1 MLPFPEEELYEMP
14 TQRSTPQ
21 AAPAAIATS
30 EHCSDAVVSVTGADE
45 SSNQDGL
52 VGSQTPNVSLSQT
65 EQLAASADGS
75 VYVSSPGPM
84 SPDIS
89 TTGAAEPD
97 DEVGNATEY
106 LNPDAELALVL
117 SQYNHD
123 ADTIAELLC
132 VECGIRRSLHSGTIK
147 AIHVGSDN
155 SPAMYDQS
163 YPRLNEK
170 VIFIPGIASNGT
182 LGMVVVPFGLAPQAV
197 VTKQGSMTIAPYG
210 WARLGVDNQ
219 CIRDLIIV
227 GHSVTGRITWVSDCF
242 YWKRLFCNY
251 HFEVEWEVSQPINIP
266 NTYTVLGLARIS
278 EYLDSWVNAHSSD
291 EESTLSSE
299 QMEESSPLV
308 AARPPGLIISTPHRS
323 RQEVRASSPT
333 ARFLTDI
340 GLTFSS
346 AIGTLHSEILAG
358 DDVAELE
365 NIPSSPP
372 KPVERRLFSGSQ
384 QPSGHVVAE
393 GYLWEESQLEVPDLQ
408 PLAVIDH
415 NIPVQAGMAAA
426 DSNLDGSESIGPK
439 KRKRTDGGN
448 TGAIPSAFANATVA
462 ASFRE
467 DGDLEI
473 RFDISTLAKRRKEN

>member
-1 MLPFPEEELYEMP
+1 MP

-30 EHCSDAVVSVTGADE
+30 EHRSNAVVSVTGADE
-45 SSNQDGL
+45 SSNLNQDGL
-52 VGSQTPNVSLSQT
+52 VGSQTPNGSLSHGQT

-210 WARLGVDNQ
+210 
-219 CIRDLIIV
+219 
-227 GHSVTGRITWVSDCF
+227 
-242 YWKRLFCNY
+242 
-251 HFEVEWEVSQPINIP
+251 
-266 NTYTVLGLARIS
+266 
-278 EYLDSWVNAHSSD
+278 
-291 EESTLSSE
+291 
-299 QMEESSPLV
+299 
-308 AARPPGLIISTPHRS
+308 
-323 RQEVRASSPT
+323 
-333 ARFLTDI
+333 
-340 GLTFSS
+340 
-346 AIGTLHSEILAG
+346 
-358 DDVAELE
+358 
-365 NIPSSPP
+365 
-372 KPVERRLFSGSQ
+372 
-384 QPSGHVVAE
+384 
-393 GYLWEESQLEVPDLQ
+393 
-408 PLAVIDH
+408 
-415 NIPVQAGMAAA
+415 
-426 DSNLDGSESIGPK
+426 
-439 KRKRTDGGN
+439 
-448 TGAIPSAFANATVA
+448 
-462 ASFRE
+462 
-467 DGDLEI
+467 
-473 RFDISTLAKRRKEN
+473 